1 MEKKMGKEIQKFL
14 LMLVL
19 VVALAVVAIIY
30 LYMPLLEERNAMIAE
45 NVKLNERW
53 VELKNMARDKEIFK
67 ERINASRAEIS
78 KVLNR
83 YGVGNTPEKSI
94 MLVKRMETE
103 VGVKIPS
110 VTFSAPTVLTSVE
123 TPMIQDTEDGKYDI
137 QYTNIDLLTETLT
150 MSYECSYEQL
160 KKWIDFVNAY
170 PERMNIKSIS
180 VSYDSET
187 SNLSGTLTLNLFAVT
202 GTDRVYTEPKIED
215 IRLGEDNIFAK

>member
-19 VVALAVVAIIY
+19 VVLLAVVAVIY
-30 LYMPLLEERNAMIAE
+30 LYMPLLEERNAMVAE
-45 NVKLNERW
+45 NIKLNERW
-53 VELKNMARDKEIFK
+53 IELKNMSRDKEVFK
-67 ERINASRAEIS
+67 EKINASRTEIS

-94 MLVKRMETE
+94 MLVTRMEAE

-123 TPMIQDTEDGKYDI
+123 TPMIEDTGEGTYNI

-150 MSYECSYEQL
+150 MNYSCTYEQL
-160 KKWIDFVNAY
+160 KKLIDFINAY

-187 SNLSGTLTLNLFAVT
+187 SNLSGALTLNLFAVT

>member
-19 VVALAVVAIIY
+19 VVLLAVVAIIY

-53 VELKNMARDKEIFK
+53 VELRNMARDKEIFK

-94 MLVKRMETE
+94 MLVTRMETE

-123 TPMIQDTEDGKYDI
+123 TPMIQNTEDGKYDI

-160 KKWIDFVNAY
+160 KKWIDFINAY
-170 PERMNIKSIS
+170 PERMNIKSVS

>member
-19 VVALAVVAIIY
+19 VVLLAVVAIIY

-53 VELKNMARDKEIFK
+53 VELRNMARDKEIFK

-94 MLVKRMETE
+94 MLVTRMETE
-103 VGVKIPS
+103 VGVKVPNM
-110 VTFSAPTVLTSVE
+110 TFSTPTVLTSVE
-123 TPMIQDTEDGKYDI
+123 TPMIEDIGDGNYNI

-160 KKWIDFVNAY
+160 KKWIDFINAY

>member
-19 VVALAVVAIIY
+19 VVLLAVVAIIY

-53 VELKNMARDKEIFK
+53 VELRNMARDKEIFK

-83 YGVGNTPEKSI
+83 YGVGNAPEKSI
-94 MLVKRMETE
+94 MLVTRMETE

-110 VTFSAPTVLTSVE
+110 VTFSAPVVLTSVE
-123 TPMIQDTEDGKYDI
+123 TPMIQNTEDGKYDI

-160 KKWIDFVNAY
+160 KKWIDFINAY
-170 PERMNIKSIS
+170 PERMNIKSVS

>member
-19 VVALAVVAIIY
+19 VVLLAVVAIIY

-53 VELKNMARDKEIFK
+53 VELRNMARDKEIFK
-67 ERINASRAEIS
+67 EGINASRAEIS

-94 MLVKRMETE
+94 MLVTRMETE
-103 VGVKIPS
+103 VGVKVPNM
-110 VTFSAPTVLTSVE
+110 TFSTPTVLTSVE
-123 TPMIQDTEDGKYDI
+123 TPMIEDIGDGNYNI

-160 KKWIDFVNAY
+160 KKWIDFINAY

>member
-1 MEKKMGKEIQKFL
+1 MGKEIQKFL

-19 VVALAVVAIIY
+19 VVLLAVVAIIY

-53 VELKNMARDKEIFK
+53 VELRNMARDKEIFK
-67 ERINASRAEIS
+67 EGINASRAEIS

-94 MLVKRMETE
+94 MLVTRMETE
-103 VGVKIPS
+103 VGVKVPNM
-110 VTFSAPTVLTSVE
+110 TFSTPTVLTSVE
-123 TPMIQDTEDGKYDI
+123 TPMIEDIGDGNYNI

-160 KKWIDFVNAY
+160 KKWIDFINAY